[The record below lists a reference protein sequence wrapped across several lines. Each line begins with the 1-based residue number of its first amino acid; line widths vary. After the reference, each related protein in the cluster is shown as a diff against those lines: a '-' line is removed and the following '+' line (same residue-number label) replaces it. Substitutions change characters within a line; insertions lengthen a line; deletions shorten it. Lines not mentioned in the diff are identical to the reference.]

1 MSDLDR
7 LDLLFI
13 CWAFFLQV
21 VLILHFAL
29 RKRFFASYT
38 QRYGWLVYAL
48 SIPSALVS
56 LLLLAGGKSWS
67 FWLGGFL
74 FMVYAAFGYQVD
86 YVKKIQWRKPLVPR
100 IMFPYITLYLVTV
113 MFYWWPL
120 GILSRPLWLAYAL
133 LFVISTL
140 LNITSH

>member
-1 MSDLDR
+1 
-7 LDLLFI
+7 
-13 CWAFFLQV
+13 
-21 VLILHFAL
+21 
-29 RKRFFASYT
+29 
-38 QRYGWLVYAL
+38 
-48 SIPSALVS
+48 
-56 LLLLAGGKSWS
+56 
-67 FWLGGFL
+67 
-74 FMVYAAFGYQVD
+74 MVYAAFGYQVD